1 MANNSNIYPLT
12 IIRDRYNGS
21 YSGGTYVAFNLE
33 SPEVPK
39 EVFGDDC
46 TAMRFWKHFKGV
58 VGRGGSPESAMNDLV
73 KKLKN
78 NK

>member
-1 MANNSNIYPLT
+1 MLFCNLVWIYL
-12 IIRDRYNGS
+12 IRIGL
-21 YSGGTYVAFNLE
+21 NLSLE
-33 SPEVPK
+33 LVLLVLMLQSEVPK

-78 NK
+78 KK

>member
-1 MANNSNIYPLT
+1 MANNSIYPLT
-12 IIRDRYNGS
+12 IIHDRYNGS

-33 SPEVPK
+33 AHKVLA

-58 VGRGGSPESAMNDLV
+58 VGRGGCPDSAVKDL
-73 KKLKN
+73 LKN
-78 NK
+78 LKK

>member
-1 MANNSNIYPLT
+1 MPNNNNIYPLT
-12 IIRDRYNGS
+12 IIRDRYCGS

-46 TAMRFWKHFKGV
+46 TAMRFW
-58 VGRGGSPESAMNDLV
+58 
-73 KKLKN
+73 
-78 NK
+78 

>member
-1 MANNSNIYPLT
+1 MTKTSNIYPLT
-12 IIRDRYNGS
+12 IIRDRYCGS
-21 YSGGTYVAFNLE
+21 YSRGTYVAFNLE

-46 TAMRFWKHFKGV
+46 TAMKFWKHYKGT
-58 VGRGGSPESAMNDLV
+58 VGLGGSPESAMNNLV

-78 NK
+78 KK

>member
-1 MANNSNIYPLT
+1 MANNSIYPLT
-12 IIRDRYNGS
+12 IIHDRYGGS

-33 SPEVPK
+33 AHKVSA

-58 VGRGGSPESAMNDLV
+58 VGRGGCPDSAIKDL
-73 KKLKN
+73 LKN
-78 NK
+78 LKK

>member
-1 MANNSNIYPLT
+1 MANNNNIYPLT
-12 IIRDRYNGS
+12 IIRDRYCGS

-46 TAMRFWKHFKGV
+46 TAMRFGNILKEWSV
-58 VGRGGSPESAMNDLV
+58 VEEV
-73 KKLKN
+73 LKVR
-78 NK
+78 

>member
-1 MANNSNIYPLT
+1 MANNNNIYPLT
-12 IIRDRYNGS
+12 IIRDRYSGS

-33 SPEVPK
+33 AHKVPA

-58 VGRGGSPESAMNDLV
+58 VGCGGCADSAVKDL
-73 KKLKN
+73 LKN
-78 NK
+78 LKK

>member
-1 MANNSNIYPLT
+1 MANNNNIYPLT
-12 IIRDRYNGS
+12 IIRDRYCGS

-46 TAMRFWKHFKGV
+46 TAMRF
-58 VGRGGSPESAMNDLV
+58 
-73 KKLKN
+73 
-78 NK
+78 

>member
-1 MANNSNIYPLT
+1 MANNSIYPLT
-12 IIRDRYNGS
+12 IIYDRYGGS

-33 SPEVPK
+33 AHKVPA

-58 VGRGGSPESAMNDLV
+58 VGRGGSPDSAIKDL
-73 KKLKN
+73 LKN
-78 NK
+78 LKK

>member
-1 MANNSNIYPLT
+1 MANNNNIYPLT

-33 SPEVPK
+33 CVNVPT

-46 TAMRFWKHFKGV
+46 TAMRFWKHYKGV
-58 VGRGGSPESAMNDLV
+58 VGLGGSPESAVKDL
-73 KKLKN
+73 LKN
-78 NK
+78 IRK

>member
-1 MANNSNIYPLT
+1 MANNNIYPLT
-12 IIRDRYNGS
+12 IIYDRYGGS

-33 SPEVPK
+33 AHKVPA

-58 VGRGGSPESAMNDLV
+58 VGRGGSLDSAVKDL
-73 KKLKN
+73 LKN
-78 NK
+78 LKK